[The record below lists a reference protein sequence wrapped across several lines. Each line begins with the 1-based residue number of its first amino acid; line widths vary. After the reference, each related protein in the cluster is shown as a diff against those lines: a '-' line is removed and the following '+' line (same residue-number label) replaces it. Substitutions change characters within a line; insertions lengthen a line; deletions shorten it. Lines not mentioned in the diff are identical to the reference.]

1 MVEFDEGDPLRDRLL
16 EVLRHLP
23 GPVIE
28 DFVGDVRFT
37 ITKMNHSRGDKLK
50 LMMALPSP
58 DGIGSRCVVLKER
71 LATCEHRFGLY
82 VIAHELAHAFL
93 RNGPWN
99 DITDIEEAA
108 DALAAH
114 WGFPRSDFNNG
125 TVRIETKPGAN
136 QS

>member
-1 MVEFDEGDPLRDRLL
+1 MVGFDEADPLRDRLL
-16 EVLRHLP
+16 EVLRQLP
-23 GPVIE
+23 APVID
-28 DFVGDVRFT
+28 DFAEDVRFT
-37 ITKMNHSRGDKLK
+37 IAKMNHSRGENLK

-82 VIAHELAHAFL
+82 VIAHELAHAYL
-93 RNGPWN
+93 RNGPWK

-114 WGFPRSDFNNG
+114 WGF
-125 TVRIETKPGAN
+125 VRH
-136 QS
+136 